1 MKKVRYLVYGLFGGF
16 VVLCPLVFDCFSALC
31 RFRAAFVCLYAL
43 GFIFL
48 LKALLVPGRRLRI
61 ALPDVLLALY
71 LSWGACNLLF
81 VKAGGT
87 DALPIFEWI
96 SLLLGYLLARSVPER
111 AVPLV
116 LGAIVCSGCV
126 QAAAG
131 FLQWLDVLP
140 SNHNLFPVT
149 GSFMNPGPYG
159 GYLAVCWVV
168 GAGLAIRAVRRRR
181 WPSAAGWA
189 VAVLVVGCLL
199 VLSDSRAAWLA
210 VLLALAWLLCRA
222 AGIRW
227 TGIPVGLKIA
237 AAVVFAVVLCA
248 LYGYK
253 KGSAD
258 ARLLIWRVSC
268 RMFVESPV
276 TGSGIASYAS
286 RYMDAQSEYFAEN
299 PQSPFLDVAGN
310 NHRAFNEF
318 IRVGCEQGAVGLLLA
333 GGFLLSLFGKSRAGR
348 FRDPIRGGILALLVF
363 SFFSYTS
370 DIYPLK
376 FYYALLPGLLR
387 LRPLRTATVP
397 AVGRGVAV
405 ALVLAVA
412 GMAVR
417 FQGRYERASDR
428 LQDYMRSPSEE
439 SLNRVKDCLPDV
451 IYHPGFMW
459 EYCRHLYLNRRYCD
473 CLGVFPVYHAHVRK
487 TSETLCDLGNAYLN
501 VYGFREAEACFA
513 QARQMI
519 PTRIYP
525 RYCLFRLYRSQGDT
539 LRARQTA
546 EALVA
551 FPVRIMNSTSIRIKA
566 EARNYLKHLRRNDW

>member
-61 ALPDVLLALY
+61 ALPDVLL
-71 LSWGACNLLF
+71 
-81 VKAGGT
+81 
-87 DALPIFEWI
+87 
-96 SLLLGYLLARSVPER
+96 
-111 AVPLV
+111 V

-126 QAAAG
+126 QAAVG

-199 VLSDSRAAWLA
+199 ALSDSRAAWLA

-237 AAVVFAVVLCA
+237 AAVVFAGVLCA

-417 FQGRYERASDR
+417 FQGRYERASGR

>member
-1 MKKVRYLVYGLFGGF
+1 
-16 VVLCPLVFDCFSALC
+16 
-31 RFRAAFVCLYAL
+31 
-43 GFIFL
+43 
-48 LKALLVPGRRLRI
+48 
-61 ALPDVLLALY
+61 
-71 LSWGACNLLF
+71 
-81 VKAGGT
+81 
-87 DALPIFEWI
+87 
-96 SLLLGYLLARSVPER
+96 
-111 AVPLV
+111 
-116 LGAIVCSGCV
+116 
-126 QAAAG
+126 
-131 FLQWLDVLP
+131 
-140 SNHNLFPVT
+140 
-149 GSFMNPGPYG
+149 MNPGPYG

-199 VLSDSRAAWLA
+199 ALSDSRAAWLA

-227 TGIPVGLKIA
+227 TGIPVGLKIV
-237 AAVVFAVVLCA
+237 AAVVFAGVLCA

-253 KGSAD
+253 RFGRRSAAD
-258 ARLLIWRVSC
+258 LAGQLPDVRRVARYGQRDRFLRFALYGCSERIFCGESSVSVPGC
-268 RMFVESPV
+268 R
-276 TGSGIASYAS
+276 
-286 RYMDAQSEYFAEN
+286 
-299 PQSPFLDVAGN
+299 GN

-318 IRVGCEQGAVGLLLA
+318 IQGM
-333 GGFLLSLFGKSRAGR
+333 RAGR
-348 FRDPIRGGILALLVF
+348 GRPAARGRIPAVPFRKIPCGPFPRSDPGRDTGVAGLFV
-363 SFFSYTS
+363 FSYTS

-501 VYGFREAEACFA
+501 VYGFREAEACFE

-525 RYCLFRLYRSQGDT
+525 QYCLFRLYRSQGDT

-551 FPVRIMNSTSIRIKA
+551 FPSGS
-566 EARNYLKHLRRNDW
+566 

>member
-126 QAAAG
+126 QAAVG

-199 VLSDSRAAWLA
+199 ALSDSRAAWLA

-237 AAVVFAVVLCA
+237 AAVVFAGVLCA

-318 IRVGCEQGAVGLLLA
+318 IRVGCGRPAARGRIPAVPFRKIPCGPFPRSDPGRDTGVAGLFVFFLYVGYLSAEILLCPVAGAVATASASHCDGA
-333 GGFLLSLFGKSRAGR
+333 GCRTGRRGRARFGGRRHGRSVSGTLRTR
-348 FRDPIRGGILALLVF
+348 FRPFAGLYAVSFRREPEPGERLSPGRDLSSRFHVGILPASLSEPAVLR
-363 SFFSYTS
+363 
-370 DIYPLK
+370 
-376 FYYALLPGLLR
+376 LPGRIPRLSCPCAEDVGNAVRSGKRLFER
-387 LRPLRTATVP
+387 LRVP
-397 AVGRGVAV
+397 
-405 ALVLAVA
+405 
-412 GMAVR
+412 
-417 FQGRYERASDR
+417 
-428 LQDYMRSPSEE
+428 
-439 SLNRVKDCLPDV
+439 
-451 IYHPGFMW
+451 
-459 EYCRHLYLNRRYCD
+459 
-473 CLGVFPVYHAHVRK
+473 
-487 TSETLCDLGNAYLN
+487 
-501 VYGFREAEACFA
+501 
-513 QARQMI
+513 
-519 PTRIYP
+519 
-525 RYCLFRLYRSQGDT
+525 
-539 LRARQTA
+539 
-546 EALVA
+546 
-551 FPVRIMNSTSIRIKA
+551 
-566 EARNYLKHLRRNDW
+566 

>member
-1 MKKVRYLVYGLFGGF
+1 
-16 VVLCPLVFDCFSALC
+16 
-31 RFRAAFVCLYAL
+31 
-43 GFIFL
+43 
-48 LKALLVPGRRLRI
+48 
-61 ALPDVLLALY
+61 
-71 LSWGACNLLF
+71 
-81 VKAGGT
+81 
-87 DALPIFEWI
+87 
-96 SLLLGYLLARSVPER
+96 
-111 AVPLV
+111 
-116 LGAIVCSGCV
+116 
-126 QAAAG
+126 
-131 FLQWLDVLP
+131 
-140 SNHNLFPVT
+140 
-149 GSFMNPGPYG
+149 
-159 GYLAVCWVV
+159 
-168 GAGLAIRAVRRRR
+168 
-181 WPSAAGWA
+181 
-189 VAVLVVGCLL
+189 
-199 VLSDSRAAWLA
+199 
-210 VLLALAWLLCRA
+210 
-222 AGIRW
+222 
-227 TGIPVGLKIA
+227 
-237 AAVVFAVVLCA
+237 
-248 LYGYK
+248 
-253 KGSAD
+253 
-258 ARLLIWRVSC
+258 
-268 RMFVESPV
+268 MFVESPV

-417 FQGRYERASDR
+417 FQGRYERASGR

>member
-48 LKALLVPGRRLRI
+48 LKALLAPGRRLRI

-81 VKAGGT
+81 VKARGT

-199 VLSDSRAAWLA
+199 ALSDSRGLPCCWR
-210 VLLALAWLLCRA
+210 WPGCF
-222 AGIRW
+222 AG
-227 TGIPVGLKIA
+227 P
-237 AAVVFAVVLCA
+237 
-248 LYGYK
+248 
-253 KGSAD
+253 
-258 ARLLIWRVSC
+258 
-268 RMFVESPV
+268 P
-276 TGSGIASYAS
+276 
-286 RYMDAQSEYFAEN
+286 
-299 PQSPFLDVAGN
+299 
-310 NHRAFNEF
+310 
-318 IRVGCEQGAVGLLLA
+318 
-333 GGFLLSLFGKSRAGR
+333 GFG
-348 FRDPIRGGILALLVF
+348 
-363 SFFSYTS
+363 
-370 DIYPLK
+370 
-376 FYYALLPGLLR
+376 
-387 LRPLRTATVP
+387 
-397 AVGRGVAV
+397 GRG
-405 ALVLAVA
+405 
-412 GMAVR
+412 
-417 FQGRYERASDR
+417 FPSD
-428 LQDYMRSPSEE
+428 
-439 SLNRVKDCLPDV
+439 
-451 IYHPGFMW
+451 
-459 EYCRHLYLNRRYCD
+459 
-473 CLGVFPVYHAHVRK
+473 
-487 TSETLCDLGNAYLN
+487 
-501 VYGFREAEACFA
+501 
-513 QARQMI
+513 
-519 PTRIYP
+519 
-525 RYCLFRLYRSQGDT
+525 
-539 LRARQTA
+539 
-546 EALVA
+546 
-551 FPVRIMNSTSIRIKA
+551 
-566 EARNYLKHLRRNDW
+566 

>member
-1 MKKVRYLVYGLFGGF
+1 M
-16 VVLCPLVFDCFSALC
+16 CPLVFDCFSALC

-126 QAAAG
+126 QAAVG

-149 GSFMNPGPYG
+149 GSFMNPWPYG

-199 VLSDSRAAWLA
+199 ALSDSRAAWLA

-237 AAVVFAVVLCA
+237 AADRNVKIFFQL
-248 LYGYK
+248 
-253 KGSAD
+253 
-258 ARLLIWRVSC
+258 
-268 RMFVESPV
+268 PV
-276 TGSGIASYAS
+276 
-286 RYMDAQSEYFAEN
+286 
-299 PQSPFLDVAGN
+299 
-310 NHRAFNEF
+310 
-318 IRVGCEQGAVGLLLA
+318 
-333 GGFLLSLFGKSRAGR
+333 
-348 FRDPIRGGILALLVF
+348 LAL
-363 SFFSYTS
+363 
-370 DIYPLK
+370 
-376 FYYALLPGLLR
+376 
-387 LRPLRTATVP
+387 
-397 AVGRGVAV
+397 
-405 ALVLAVA
+405 
-412 GMAVR
+412 
-417 FQGRYERASDR
+417 
-428 LQDYMRSPSEE
+428 
-439 SLNRVKDCLPDV
+439 RV
-451 IYHPGFMW
+451 
-459 EYCRHLYLNRRYCD
+459 
-473 CLGVFPVYHAHVRK
+473 
-487 TSETLCDLGNAYLN
+487 
-501 VYGFREAEACFA
+501 
-513 QARQMI
+513 
-519 PTRIYP
+519 
-525 RYCLFRLYRSQGDT
+525 
-539 LRARQTA
+539 
-546 EALVA
+546 
-551 FPVRIMNSTSIRIKA
+551 
-566 EARNYLKHLRRNDW
+566 